1 MADTRVANPE
11 YQYDVDEM
19 TVEYL
24 LYKAIESHLGL
35 ITLQIEHLST
45 GDGFQPPTA
54 IMASK
59 RQEAVKL
66 HGDLESK
73 SYTTHKQSARRVEL
87 EHLI

>member
-1 MADTRVANPE
+1 MADTRTANPE

-19 TVEYL
+19 MVEYL
-24 LYKAIESHLGL
+24 LYKAIESHLAL
-35 ITLQIEHLST
+35 ITLQIIHLNT

-59 RQEAVKL
+59 RLEAVKL

-73 SYTTHKQSARRVEL
+73 SDTTHRQPARRV
-87 EHLI
+87 